1 MSTLQNICVKH
12 IARVITTNRKDPNC
26 LLKYI
31 PNTLYCVIINEI
43 TKRQQILRKR
53 KNKRH
58 RRANKRLEVRY
69 MNRRRVRYGRI
80 DIDFPSSI
88 GNN

>member
-12 IARVITTNRKDPNC
+12 IARVIAANRKDPNC
-26 LLKYI
+26 LLNYI
-31 PNTLYCVIINEI
+31 PNTLCCVIINEI
-43 TKRQQILRKR
+43 TKRQQLIRKR

-80 DIDFPSSI
+80 DIDFP
-88 GNN
+88 